1 MTGLT
6 KAKNILGLLEQHL
19 NKVLEYDPYYNFP
32 GVKGRAEFCAML
44 AKDPAFAHFG
54 LNDERYVIARIGG
67 NLVTSLHRKL
77 GDFYEAAFKYLLQDR
92 FRLPEADLDYSVQ
105 VQIGSRKQ
113 KRSTDGVVW
122 AKYLRGTDLGLVPNE
137 WKSTKGLAF
146 EVRSCYQ
153 IGDSK
158 RIQADY
164 DMALALKDMGLTPIM
179 LVFCN
184 TSLRSPIARLSKT
197 WLLLQ
202 GMQSFEFVHNLTGF
216 DLWHFLEQN
225 SAFCKGKINEILSKP

>member
-1 MTGLT
+1 MTGLPNET
-6 KAKNILGLLEQHL
+6 IILGLLEKHL
-19 NKVLEYDPYYNFP
+19 NKVLEYDPYQNFP
-32 GVKGRAEFCAML
+32 GVKGRADFCAIL

-54 LNDERYVIARIGG
+54 LNDDRYVIARIGG

-77 GDFYEAAFKYLLQDR
+77 GDFYEEVFKYLLKTR
-92 FRLPEADLDYSVQ
+92 FGLPDADLDYSVD

-113 KRSTDGVVW
+113 KRSTDGIVRVQ
-122 AKYLRGTDLGLVPNE
+122 YLRAADLRLGPVKWKGTN
-137 WKSTKGLAF
+137 GLAF

-164 DMALALKDMGLTPIM
+164 DMALALKANGLTPIM

-184 TSLRSPIARLSKT
+184 TSLRSPITRLSKS
-197 WLLLQ
+197 WMLFQ
-202 GMQSFEFVHNLTGF
+202 GMESFDFVHSLTGF
-216 DLWHFLEQN
+216 DLWSFLEKH
-225 SAFCKGKINEILSKP
+225 SAFCKAKINQILSKP